1 MRARKHIFLCGF
13 MGCGKSTHGKKIA
26 RILKKPFIDLD
37 KYIQEKE
44 NKTVQFVFDNEGEN
58 EFRKLESKYLKEIIE
73 LNDESIVSLG
83 GGTVCFNNNIEL
95 IKNNGVLVYIQM
107 PAEALAER
115 LQKSKQKRPLLKNVT
130 VENLPG
136 FIENKLR
143 ERDKFYLQAD
153 IIVNGINLNHLQ
165 LHQTLIEH
173 KN

>member
-13 MGCGKSTHGKKIA
+13 MGCGKSTHGKKVA

-73 LNDESIVSLG
+73 LNNESIVSLG

-130 VENLPG
+130 AENLPG
-136 FIENKLR
+136 FIANKLR